1 MVCRTA
7 SQWRA
12 GLRPD
17 GPEMELIQIANR
29 GRWIEDADQ
38 QIADGKATVVA
49 YHTARR
55 DLATAQAR
63 VLALPDVTGSIAILA
78 SDANDPNL
86 AAVTQQE
93 RVAFANA
100 INQKRAAIG
109 AHATDAALK
118 GLAGTKVNSMADLAK
133 FLAFAS
139 QAFDAIPDPQG
150 QQAFRT
156 EFDRRL
162 GEATARLL
170 PQLTSQLAALPASVD
185 GLAQINGTMAALG
198 DGGRL
203 APFKPFYD
211 AAHARFDAIVRSVHA
226 QACADL
232 LASLNM
238 GSDAKQDLWDGDTGL
253 SLGDFICGLAEHGYT
268 INSYAGTGVF
278 SGTSTLKVTPI
289 QKSIE
294 IISLH
299 KAETRTGKSMLVGY
313 KIVDANGRPSSV
325 AGTVG
330 DAALPVSGWETY
342 ARSAKGNGPMEGE
355 ACKAIKDAAPAKLA
369 PGQKLF
375 WLHCGTLPFL
385 MKAVAADGK

>member
-1 MVCRTA
+1 
-7 SQWRA
+7 
-12 GLRPD
+12 
-17 GPEMELIQIANR
+17 
-29 GRWIEDADQ
+29 
-38 QIADGKATVVA
+38 
-49 YHTARR
+49 
-55 DLATAQAR
+55 
-63 VLALPDVTGSIAILA
+63 
-78 SDANDPNL
+78 
-86 AAVTQQE
+86 
-93 RVAFANA
+93 
-100 INQKRAAIG
+100 
-109 AHATDAALK
+109 
-118 GLAGTKVNSMADLAK
+118 
-133 FLAFAS
+133 
-139 QAFDAIPDPQG
+139 
-150 QQAFRT
+150 
-156 EFDRRL
+156 
-162 GEATARLL
+162 
-170 PQLTSQLAALPASVD
+170 
-185 GLAQINGTMAALG
+185 
-198 DGGRL
+198 
-203 APFKPFYD
+203 
-211 AAHARFDAIVRSVHA
+211 
-226 QACADL
+226 
-232 LASLNM
+232 M